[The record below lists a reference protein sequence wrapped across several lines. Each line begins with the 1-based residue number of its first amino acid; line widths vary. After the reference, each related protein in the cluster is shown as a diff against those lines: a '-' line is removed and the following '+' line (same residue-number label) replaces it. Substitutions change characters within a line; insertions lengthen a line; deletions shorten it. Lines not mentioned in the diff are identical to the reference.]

1 MKFEEIIDK
10 VRKGEICVART
21 SWNGKQFMCSQISST
36 ITKDIIPNMQS
47 LPDCAKEFIKVLR
60 LSSIHYHDQFI
71 IISIKG
77 SITYYIPSGEDIN
90 ADDWYIIDGKSW
102 EK

>member
-10 VRKGEICVART
+10 VRKGEICVARS
-21 SWNGKQFMCSQISST
+21 SWNGKQIMCSQISST
-36 ITKDIIPNMQS
+36 ITKDIIPKMQS
-47 LPDCAKEFIKVLR
+47 LPDCAKEFILSLR

>member
-47 LPDCAKEFIKVLR
+47 LPDCAKEFIK
-60 LSSIHYHDQFI
+60 S
-71 IISIKG
+71 
-77 SITYYIPSGEDIN
+77 
-90 ADDWYIIDGKSW
+90 
-102 EK
+102 